1 MDLELKKEPMIKII
15 GGNNQGVSV
24 EPVLVDEYPFKIFA
38 PAKAVSLI
46 NDTITFNTDHKFETG
61 DPVQY
66 SIVGTGTSIGLIGGQ
81 SLVNNSIYYV
91 IKDSSTVIKL
101 ANTKS
106 DAHAGVELNLAN
118 VQGSGDHKL
127 VSVEPQTILS
137 RVDIVSG
144 GKFTFNRTITT
155 TDSLGIY
162 PPGINGEVTLHGI
175 NVSSNYFY
183 INNHGFD
190 TGTVVKFTAND
201 PSTTQYGLTIDN
213 YYYIHKIDNNK
224 FKLSEGWSRLRK
236 FI

>member
-1 MDLELKKEPMIKII
+1 MIKII
-15 GGNNQGVSV
+15 GGNNQDVSV

-106 DAHAGVELNLAN
+106 DAHAGVQLNLAN

-144 GKFTFNRTITT
+144 GKFTFNRTI
-155 TDSLGIY
+155 
-162 PPGINGEVTLHGI
+162 
-175 NVSSNYFY
+175 F
-183 INNHGFD
+183 NN
-190 TGTVVKFTAND
+190 
-201 PSTTQYGLTIDN
+201 
-213 YYYIHKIDNNK
+213 
-224 FKLSEGWSRLRK
+224 R
-236 FI
+236 